1 MSVHLIIDS
10 CWRHVR
16 LAFRTLWK
24 APVFFV
30 TAVLTLAL
38 GIGMTTAL
46 LTVMTYKPGKVGE
59 PVGKFKAASKVM
71 KSMGIAP
78 ALYGCG
84 R

>member
-1 MSVHLIIDS
+1 
-10 CWRHVR
+10 
-16 LAFRTLWK
+16 
-24 APVFFV
+24 
-30 TAVLTLAL
+30 
-38 GIGMTTAL
+38 MTTAL